1 MHNPSQRPRQRLF
14 LMTLLAMT
22 AFAANSVLCRLAL
35 EQTRIDAAGFTAIR
49 LASGAFVLWVMVM
62 LRSDISTRA
71 MIGEGSWLSACALL
85 AYAVGFSFAY
95 VNLTTGTG
103 ALLLFGAVQVTMIGH
118 GLRQGEYLRIQQWLG
133 LSLACAGLVVLFLPG
148 VSRPPLGSALLML
161 GAGVAWGVYSLRGKG
176 AGSPLQATAGNF
188 MRAAPVALLL
198 ATFLHREITLDW
210 SGIGYAVASGGV
222 ASGIGYAV
230 WYSVLPSLKAA
241 TAATVQLAVPVIA
254 ALAGTLLLAEP
265 LTLRLLLAAVAV
277 LGGIAMVVLQGAAR
291 PHA

>member
-1 MHNPSQRPRQRLF
+1 MPISRQRLF
-14 LMTLLAMT
+14 LMTLLAMV

-35 EQTRIDAAGFTAIR
+35 DQTSIGAAGFTAIR
-49 LASGAFVLWVMVM
+49 LASGALVLWLLVMM
-62 LRSDISTRA
+62 RGGSSIRA
-71 MIGEGSWLSACALL
+71 IIGEGSWLSACALL

-95 VNLTTGTG
+95 VKLTTGTG

-118 GLRQGEYLRIQQWLG
+118 GLRQGEHLRIQQWLG

-176 AGSPLQATAGNF
+176 AGSPLQATTANF

-222 ASGIGYAV
+222 ASGLGYAV

-254 ALAGTLLLAEP
+254 ALAGALLLAEP

-277 LGGIAMVVLQGAAR
+277 LGGIAMVVLQRAAR
-291 PHA
+291 RQA